1 MDLTDDQ
8 IADLKS
14 LVRVGM
20 DMHDIENWHNG
31 EYSGDAGKFTDGAM
45 IGIDLWVK
53 QLCASQKT
61 NTNDSALPISDVVF
75 SETEVCNC
83 KEPYVKITLLKCT
96 KCDRLNQ
103 CG

>member
-61 NTNDSALPISDVVF
+61 NTSDSALPISDVGKRYTQEDLDTAYDSGYNEGF
-75 SETEVCNC
+75 CNR
-83 KEPYVKITLLKCT
+83 KM
-96 KCDRLNQ
+96 
-103 CG
+103 